1 MRLTCVE
8 ANSSISH
15 EDDLVCRGRI
25 DQPRSSLAVLI
36 EERRKVIA
44 DELIRPALME
54 SLIVPQPILDVHG
67 DGSKGAVV
75 QVVIIPIEE
84 ELVVP
89 EALTEI

>member
-1 MRLTCVE
+1 
-8 ANSSISH
+8 
-15 EDDLVCRGRI
+15 
-25 DQPRSSLAVLI
+25 
-36 EERRKVIA
+36 
-44 DELIRPALME
+44 ME

-89 EALTEI
+89 EALTEIQGQPSPVAQLSFVSAQA